1 MARSKRNPQ
10 KQEEPEAVGNN
21 CNDVSSERFLH
32 RLRRCYVKITKPRYT
47 DFHPH
52 SARRIPS
59 RKPLSQPRREQKM
72 KMEMETLPSIPN
84 SAMEFDANDETESS
98 DSKLTFNSDVGRNA
112 EADDHEN
119 TSEKARNSSPKK
131 EESTFHPPARR
142 ISSRK
147 TPSQLRREQEMTM
160 EALLS
165 IPEEEGLE
173 VVEIPRKGRGVK
185 ARIPFKEG
193 DFVCEYIGEFMSGET
208 GRYMEK
214 EHERDQSGSYL
225 YFFWYRS
232 DEYCIDA
239 TSESSKMGRLIN
251 HSRLKANLEPKVW
264 EVRPGEPRLILQAS
278 KRIEAGEEILYDY
291 GESRG
296 KVVEEL
302 EWLKY

>member
-1 MARSKRNPQ
+1 M
-10 KQEEPEAVGNN
+10 
-21 CNDVSSERFLH
+21 
-32 RLRRCYVKITKPRYT
+32 I
-47 DFHPH
+47 
-52 SARRIPS
+52 
-59 RKPLSQPRREQKM
+59 
-72 KMEMETLPSIPN
+72 MEMETLLSIPD
-84 SAMEFDANDETESS
+84 SEMENETESS
-98 DSKLTFNSDVGRNA
+98 NSKSTFSFDVGGNA
-112 EADDHEN
+112 EADDHEKEG
-119 TSEKARNSSPKK
+119 SSSPKK
-131 EESTFHPPARR
+131 EESTFLAPRYTWTDLKKTAQKQEKAEAIGNICNDLSSERFLHCLRRCYVKIPKPCYTFFHPPSARR

-147 TPSQLRREQEMTM
+147 TPSQRRREQEMVM
-160 EALLS
+160 ESLLS

-214 EHERDQSGSYL
+214 EHDRDQSGSYL

-296 KVVEEL
+296 KVVEDL
-302 EWLKY
+302 DWLKY